1 MVSNFK
7 KQSFP
12 YRSRLLTG
20 SQNAVLMLRNYQL
33 KVPITVYCKQDTSA
47 SDLEDYGTNV
57 FRCSFNKA
65 DIVLDYGKVSD
76 YVDALT
82 NSSICEFIKQP
93 FNKPTGGY
101 VSDSLDDT
109 TWYNSKTSPI
119 YLGNSYA
126 WENGKTFTIN
136 VTYTITRVYYNGTDN
151 YIDITSANKDNF
163 FFIESELVQ
172 NEFYILD
179 YTNGIK
185 PKDFLL
191 PTRDYE
197 ATVSG
202 NSRALIFD
210 FNVTITNH
218 FNESVNL
225 RYTRYRFLMT
235 PIVATLVAKA
245 DSQTYILATSERN
258 SLYISANNYNGYRI
272 FLELDNIFLEC
283 PDSTFNNY
291 IGLSTF
297 TRNNKTY
304 NSLKIKHQG
313 FCTYLPYAVNITNYK
328 NLDITCTKAAETDTS
343 LTISYKTNFNSL
355 QVIQKLTVDFIINDA
370 VIKTVD
376 YTTSNST
383 LSNTFNLST
392 LVDVFVK
399 TSATIKS
406 GYNQYYKFYFDFA
419 YAKKVIKHYVKA
431 TANYIKMFYNS
442 FTIAGGD
449 AQPGYVYLG
458 KIKYI
463 NDSRYRLKTYSIYNI
478 TIRVYY
484 CLDSNRVFVVL
495 DKANMLNPNFLRFHN
510 TALNNDKSLGA
521 IEATIN
527 SEANKSVV
535 FMYEGY
541 FKEHNADNIFNFK
554 YFTIT

>member
-7 KQSFP
+7 KQPFL

-47 SDLEDYGTNV
+47 SDNADYGTNV

-76 YVDALT
+76 YVDSLT
-82 NSSICEFIKQP
+82 NSSIEEFIKKP
-93 FNKPTGGY
+93 FNRPSGGY
-101 VSDSLDDT
+101 VSDSLDGT
-109 TWYNSKTSPI
+109 TWYNSKSSPI

-172 NEFYILD
+172 DEFYVLD
-179 YTNGIK
+179 YIDGIK
-185 PKDFLL
+185 PKDFLP
-191 PTRDYE
+191 PTGNYE
-197 ATVSG
+197 GTVSG
-202 NSRALIFD
+202 YNRVLNFD

-225 RYTRYRFLMT
+225 RYNRYRFLMT
-235 PIVATLVAKA
+235 PIVAMLVAKA
-245 DSQTYILATSERN
+245 DSQTYVQATSERN
-258 SLYISANNYNGYRI
+258 SLYISANNINGYRI

-304 NSLKIKHQG
+304 NSLKIKHLG
-313 FCTYLPYAVNITNYK
+313 FCTYLPYAVDITNYK

-370 VIKTVD
+370 VVKTVD

-383 LSNTFNLST
+383 LSNTFSLST

-399 TSATIKS
+399 TSSTIKS

-419 YAKKVIKHYVKA
+419 YVKKVIKHYVKA

-449 AQPGYVYLG
+449 AQPGYLYLG
-458 KIKYI
+458 KLKYI
-463 NDSRYRLKTYSIYNI
+463 NDSRYRLKTYSIYGM

-484 CLDSNRVFVVL
+484 CLDTNVVFVVI
-495 DKANMLNPNFLRFHN
+495 DKANMLTQNFLRFHN
-510 TALNNDKSLGA
+510 TALDNDKSLGA
-521 IEATIN
+521 VVVTLN
-527 SEANKSVV
+527 SETNESVV
-535 FMYEGY
+535 FIYEGY
-541 FKEHNADNIFNFK
+541 FEEHNADSVFNFK

>member
-7 KQSFP
+7 KQLFL

-33 KVPITVYCKQDTSA
+33 KVPITVLCKTDSSTS
-47 SDLEDYGTNV
+47 DFEDYGTNI
-57 FRCSFNKA
+57 FRCSFNRA
-65 DIVLDYGKVSD
+65 DIVLDYGEVSD
-76 YVDALT
+76 YVESLT
-82 NSSICEFIKQP
+82 ASSLAYFIRKP
-93 FNKPTGGY
+93 FNRASGGT
-101 VSDSLDDT
+101 VSDSLNES
-109 TWYNSKTSPI
+109 TWYNAKTSPI
-119 YLGNSYA
+119 YLGNYYA

-151 YIDITSANKDNF
+151 YIDITSANKNNF

-179 YTNGIK
+179 YTDGIM
-185 PKDFLL
+185 PKDFLE
-191 PTRDYE
+191 PTRNYE

-202 NSRALIFD
+202 NKRELVFD

-218 FNESVNL
+218 FNESANL
-225 RYTRYRFLMT
+225 RYENSRFLMS
-235 PIVATLVAKA
+235 PIVATLVAG
-245 DSQTYILATSERN
+245 SSSETYVCATSERN
-258 SLYISANNYNGYRI
+258 SLYIQAQNINGYRNFI
-272 FLELDNIFLEC
+272 GLDNIFLDC

-297 TRNNKTY
+297 TRDDKTY

-313 FCTYLPYAVNITNYK
+313 FCTYLPFAVDITNYK

-343 LTISYKTNFNSL
+343 LTISYKTDFNSL
-355 QVIQKLTVDFIINDA
+355 QVIQKLTVDFIIEDT
-370 VIKTVD
+370 VVKTVD

-383 LSNTFNLST
+383 LSNIFNLST

-449 AQPGYVYLG
+449 AQPGYLYLG

-463 NDSRYRLKTYSIYNI
+463 NDSRYRLKTYSIYDI
-478 TIRVYY
+478 TVRVYY
-484 CLDSNRVFVVL
+484 SLDTSTVFIVT
-495 DKANMLNPNFLRFHN
+495 DKANMYNINFLSFYKI
-510 TALNNDKSLGA
+510 ALNDDKSLGA
-521 IEATIN
+521 IDATIN
-527 SEANKSVV
+527 NEASSSII
-535 FMYEGY
+535 FIYDGIFE
-541 FKEHNADNIFNFK
+541 EHNADNVFNFK